1 MRPNTTERVNWI
13 SPWSCHHSS
22 LIPQDAI
29 DDHNLHDLDGSQ
41 LLLHHGEDKITFAEL
56 PKNCRDWK
64 LAKYQKEGKHFGQLF
79 LHSPSQGAKPVWV
92 FKLKFL
98 DLPDEKETRLK
109 EKMKQENA
117 QGKVSEEKTDAQ
129 KIKDEV
135 KAAEEKKALEE
146 DKERKASEAEAAAKE
161 KALKEANDEKQR
173 KAAEAEVAAQKKAME
188 DEVRAQVE
196 QKLRDEIRQQ
206 MEEEVKAKMQKEVD
220 AAAAMNSKKSEDEN
234 EELKQTQEKQKE
246 ELEKKRE
253 EEELEKKKREEEEL
267 MLKQSQ
273 EKEMQEIER
282 KKREEEEEKKRQAA
296 IIQANKESALKRKGA
311 AKEEPEPRSA
321 KKVKVPTWGHFG
333 QGVGKVCSF
342 VCGVQQFTSKWMS
355 KGFLHF
361 HFIFMTRIALNCNY
375 YIHICFVWLSFSQWH
390 SLSLKVPYFFSQHF
404 TKCF

>member
-1 MRPNTTERVNWI
+1 MEA
-13 SPWSCHHSS
+13 SF
-22 LIPQDAI
+22 
-29 DDHNLHDLDGSQ
+29 
-41 LLLHHGEDKITFAEL
+41 LLHHGEDKITFAEL
-56 PKNCRDWK
+56 PKDCRDWK

-135 KAAEEKKALEE
+135 KAEEKKALEE

-206 MEEEVKAKMQKEVD
+206 MEEEVKAKIQKEVD
-220 AAAAMNSKKSEDEN
+220 AAAAEMNSKKSEDEN
-234 EELKQTQEKQKE
+234 EELKQRQEKQKE
-246 ELEKKRE
+246 ELEKKKRE

-267 MLKQSQ
+267 MSKQSQ

-321 KKVKVPTWGHFG
+321 KKVKVPPWGHFG
-333 QGVGKVCSF
+333 QGVGKVCSC
-342 VCGVQQFTSKWMS
+342 V
-355 KGFLHF
+355 GFNNSPRNGWVRVSCI
-361 HFIFMTRIALNCNY
+361 FISDLWQELY
-375 YIHICFVWLSFSQWH
+375 
-390 SLSLKVPYFFSQHF
+390 
-404 TKCF
+404 